1 MTLKV
6 FQNYSIKY
14 VLTCMTKTGKK
25 ILAYWSCYHIHCHVF
40 QVVENKWNLNL
51 KKKKK
56 ENEEKECYK
65 KKQTMLIILKGH
77 DHSALLQKP
86 KAKCENFVNK
96 QKCSVKHQSIP
107 KTVRILGVS
116 HLFSWNSK
124 FLQKLN
130 LQISY
135 VKKN

>member
-40 QVVENKWNLNL
+40 QVVENEWNLNL

-96 QKCSVKHQSIP
+96 RKCSVKHQSIP
-107 KTVRILGVS
+107 KNSEDFRSKPLIFMEFQILTKTE
-116 HLFSWNSK
+116 FAN
-124 FLQKLN
+124 KLC
-130 LQISY
+130 
-135 VKKN
+135 